1 MPIGI
6 SGNKSGGDIHVRPE
20 IDWNKISTQ
29 LFTTDSILREY
40 IKAVELIDKHKVLSE
55 GKIVR
60 VECQYEY
67 SRLAI
72 YKQLEDGKRVKIKIQ
87 PSSRNL
93 DKIYTVASFC
103 GYDIVIAIHETV

>member
-1 MPIGI
+1 MALL
-6 SGNKSGGDIHVRPE
+6 
-20 IDWNKISTQ
+20 W
-29 LFTTDSILREY
+29 DSITMETYSEQSYLDSLEE
-40 IKAVELIDKHKVLSE
+40 VEIESSVIQITIDKHEVLCE

-72 YKQLEDGKRVKIKIQ
+72 YKEFNGKRAKIKIQ

-103 GYDIVIAIHETV
+103 GYDIVVAIHETI

>member
-1 MPIGI
+1 MDEIGI
-6 SGNKSGGDIHVRPE
+6 GGSKCGGDIHVRPE
-20 IDWNKISTQ
+20 MDWDKISSQ
-29 LFTTDSILREY
+29 LFTSNSILREY
-40 IKAVELIDKHKVLSE
+40 IRAVDSIDKHEVLCE

-72 YKQLEDGKRVKIKIQ
+72 YKEFNGKRAKIKIQ

-103 GYDIVIAIHETV
+103 GYDIVVAIHETI